1 MKETSSQLIAVRL
14 ELRFSALERFDRK
27 SCRGQAFLRREK
39 LAVVFRG
46 ATGAHALHCCIV
58 LGQGYFVPLFCFI
71 LPFSLGMVL
80 ILVGTLLH
88 ELDHRGRT
96 NPTKS
101 HTAFVLL
108 GFVLDA
114 AGLIFLCS
122 IGVKAIYSLLSEP
135 GGGLN
140 LYLSWIYW
148 SGLLY
153 CSLTVLSLCCQLFLL
168 RRMFVQH
175 CGCTCCKE
183 KEDEDEFYQ
192 LNIEDEAAMDLV
204 GELETENFEG
214 GKQRTS
220 SSLNYSNDDV
230 PKFYKRDPYNFYD
243 RIATICLGLGLVAC
257 IVLFFFGIA

>member
-1 MKETSSQLIAVRL
+1 MSRPSFFYDARNWPSYFVVLLGLTRYIVAS
-14 ELRFSALERFDRK
+14 FS
-27 SCRGQAFLRREK
+27 
-39 LAVVFRG
+39 VM
-46 ATGAHALHCCIV
+46 
-58 LGQGYFVPLFCFI
+58 YFVPLFCFI

-122 IGVKAIYSLLSEP
+122 TGVKAIYSLLSEP

-153 CSLTVLSLCCQLFLL
+153 CSLTVLSLCCQLFL
-168 RRMFVQH
+168 H
-175 CGCTCCKE
+175 
-183 KEDEDEFYQ
+183 
-192 LNIEDEAAMDLV
+192 
-204 GELETENFEG
+204 
-214 GKQRTS
+214 
-220 SSLNYSNDDV
+220 
-230 PKFYKRDPYNFYD
+230 
-243 RIATICLGLGLVAC
+243 
-257 IVLFFFGIA
+257 